1 MVRQLFPVIALLVS
15 CAFLLAGG
23 GLHGILLPVRG
34 QLEGFTT
41 FQIGWIGTG
50 WAIGFTLGC
59 ILVPRLVRRVG
70 HIRTF
75 STLAALLSTVMLLN
89 ALAINAPTWFFL
101 RAIAG
106 LCFSGSYMIMESWLN
121 ERMTNDNRGAIFSV
135 YMLVSLAATMGGQY
149 LLVVADPKLDTLFMM
164 GAILYALAV
173 VPTAISKAQSPAP
186 LTQVDL
192 DLMMLF
198 RNSPV
203 AAVGSIISGIISST
217 WGNFAPVYG
226 QQSGMSSAG
235 IATLMAFAMV
245 GAVMFQYPFGRLS
258 DRIDRRYVMA
268 IAGAI
273 GAVSGIALS
282 TYSGDQIGSNAFM
295 AWIVLY
301 GGVIYSIYSL
311 NVAHAND
318 VGDPNDFVKIAGGL
332 LILYGIGTMIGPLV
346 AAQMMSVFGIGAL
359 FLTTTIAHL
368 TYAVYAFYRSLR
380 RAQVEE
386 EEQVNFQ
393 LGPLVRNQTPE
404 TYNLDPRSDA
414 ETYAEQG
421 EDG

>member
-34 QLEGFTT
+34 QLEGFTNL
-41 FQIGWIGTG
+41 QIGWIGTG
-50 WAIGFTLGC
+50 WAIGFTAGC
-59 ILVPRLVRRVG
+59 IFVPRLVRRVG
-70 HIRTF
+70 HIRAF
-75 STLAALLSTVMLLN
+75 STLAALLSTVMLAN
-89 ALAINAPTWFFL
+89 ALVVSAPAWFVL

-121 ERMTNDNRGAIFSV
+121 ERMTNDNRGSIFSV
-135 YMLVSLAATMGGQY
+135 YMVVSLAATMGGQY

-173 VPTAISKAQSPAP
+173 VPTAVSKAQSPAP

-203 AAVGSIISGIISST
+203 AAVGSILAGIISST

-226 QQSGMSSAG
+226 QQSGMSLAG
-235 IATLMAFAMV
+235 IATLMAFAMI
-245 GAVMFQYPFGRLS
+245 GAVLFQYPFGRLS
-258 DRIDRRYVMA
+258 DKIDRRYVMV
-268 IAGAI
+268 IAGVI

-282 TYSGDQIGSNAFM
+282 TYSGDQIGNSTFM

-346 AAQMMSVFGIGAL
+346 AAQMMSTFGIGAL

-368 TYAVYAFYRSLR
+368 AYAVYAFYRSLR
-380 RAQVEE
+380 RAQVEV
-386 EEQVNFQ
+386 EEQVSFQ
-393 LGPLVRNQTPE
+393 LGPLARTQTPE

-414 ETYAEQG
+414 EAYAEQNDEG
-421 EDG
+421 

>member
-1 MVRQLFPVIALLVS
+1 MARHLLPIIALLVS

-23 GLHGILLPVRG
+23 GLHGIILPVRG
-34 QLEGFTT
+34 QMEGFST

-50 WAIGFTLGC
+50 WAVGFTLGC
-59 ILVPRLVRRVG
+59 IWVPRLVRNVG

-75 STLAALLSTVMLLN
+75 STLAALLSTVMLMN
-89 ALAINAPTWFFL
+89 ALVVDAMIWILL

-121 ERMTNDNRGAIFSV
+121 ERMTNENRGAIFSI

-149 LLVVADPKLDTLFMM
+149 LIIFADPKLDTLFMM

-173 VPTAISKAQSPAP
+173 LPTAMSRAQSPAP

-192 DLMMLF
+192 DLMALF

-203 AAVGSIISGIISST
+203 AAVGSILAGIISST

-226 QQSGMSSAG
+226 QQSGMTAAG
-235 IATLMAFAMV
+235 IATLMAAAMV
-245 GAVMFQYPFGRLS
+245 GAVVFQYPLGKLS
-258 DRIDRRYVMA
+258 DKIDRRYAMVLA
-268 IAGAI
+268 GCVGAI
-273 GAVSGIALS
+273 SGFALS
-282 TYSGDQIGSNAFM
+282 TYAGDGIGSNSFYV
-295 AWIVLY
+295 WIVLY

-318 VGDPNDFVKIAGGL
+318 MGNAEDFVKIASGL
-332 LILYGIGTMIGPLV
+332 LILYGIGTMIGPLM
-346 AAQMMSVFGIGAL
+346 AAQMMAEFGIGAL

-368 TYAVYAFYRSLR
+368 AYAAYAFYRSLR
-380 RAQVEE
+380 RAAVEDEDHVDFQV
-386 EEQVNFQ
+386 
-393 LGPLVRNQTPE
+393 GPLARAQTPE
-404 TYNLDPRSDA
+404 TYQLDPRSDA
-414 ETYAEQG
+414 ETYADQG
-421 EDG
+421 ED

>member
-1 MVRQLFPVIALLVS
+1 MVKQLLPIIALLAS

-23 GLHGILLPVRG
+23 GLHGILLPIRG
-34 QLEGFTT
+34 QLEGFSA

-50 WAIGFTLGC
+50 WAVGFTLGC

-89 ALAINAPTWFFL
+89 AMMVSAPAWVVL

-121 ERMTNDNRGAIFSV
+121 ERMTNENRGAIFSI
-135 YMLVSLAATMGGQY
+135 YMLVSQVAMMGGQY
-149 LLVVADPKLDTLFMM
+149 LIIFADPQQNTLFMM

-173 VPTAISKAQSPAP
+173 VPTAMSKAQSPAP
-186 LTQVDL
+186 LTQVNL
-192 DLMMLF
+192 DLMALF

-203 AAVGSIISGIISST
+203 AAVGSILSGIISST
-217 WGNFAPVYG
+217 WGNFGPVFG

-235 IATLMAFAMV
+235 IATLMATAMV
-245 GAVMFQYPFGRLS
+245 GAVIFQYPLGRLS
-258 DRIDRRYVMA
+258 DKIDRRYAMA
-268 IAGAI
+268 IAGTI
-273 GAVSGIALS
+273 GAVSGFALS
-282 TYSGDQIGSNAFM
+282 RFTGDAIGSTGFFV
-295 AWIVLY
+295 WIVLY

-318 VGDPNDFVKIAGGL
+318 MGNAEEFVKIASGL
-332 LILYGIGTMIGPLV
+332 LILYGIGTMIGPLM
-346 AAQMMSVFGIGAL
+346 AAQMMAIFGNNAL
-359 FLTTTIAHL
+359 FLTTTLAHL
-368 TYAVYAFYRSLR
+368 AYASYAFYRSLR
-380 RAQVEE
+380 RAQAED
-386 EEQVNFQ
+386 QVNFQ
-393 LGPLVRNQTPE
+393 SVPMARTQTPE

-414 ETYAEQG
+414 ENYADRS
-421 EDG
+421 ED

>member
-1 MVRQLFPVIALLVS
+1 MAKQLFPVIALLVS

-23 GLHGILLPVRG
+23 GLHGILLPIRG
-34 QLEGFTT
+34 QLEGFST
-41 FQIGWIGTG
+41 FQIGLIGTG
-50 WAIGFTLGC
+50 WAIGFTFGC
-59 ILVPRLVRRVG
+59 IVVPRLVRRVG

-89 ALAINAPTWFFL
+89 ALAVSAPAWFVL

-121 ERMTNDNRGAIFSV
+121 ERMTNENRGAIFSV
-135 YMLVSLAATMGGQY
+135 YMLVSLTATMGGQY
-149 LLVVADPKLDTLFMM
+149 LLVIADPKLDTLFMM

-203 AAVGSIISGIISST
+203 AVVGSIISGIISST
-217 WGNFAPVYG
+217 WGNFGPVYG
-226 QQSGMSSAG
+226 QQSGMTTVG
-235 IATLMAFAMV
+235 IATLMAVAMI
-245 GAVMFQYPFGRLS
+245 GAVIFQYPLGRLS
-258 DRIDRRYVMA
+258 DKIDRRYVMI
-268 IAGAI
+268 IAGVI
-273 GAVSGIALS
+273 GAVSGFALS
-282 TYSGDQIGSNAFM
+282 TFVGDEIGNSWFY

-346 AAQMMSVFGIGAL
+346 AAQMMTKFGIGAL

-368 TYAVYAFYRSLR
+368 TYAVYAFYRTLR
-380 RAQVEE
+380 RAQSED
-386 EEQVNFQ
+386 QVNFQ
-393 LGPLVRNQTPE
+393 IGPLVRNQTPE

-414 ETYAEQG
+414 EAYAEQSEEG
-421 EDG
+421 

>member
-1 MVRQLFPVIALLVS
+1 MARHLFPIIALLAS

-23 GLHGILLPVRG
+23 GLHGILLPIRG

-50 WAIGFTLGC
+50 WAVGFTLGC

-70 HIRTF
+70 HIRAF
-75 STLAALLSTVMLLN
+75 STMAALLSTVMLLN
-89 ALAINAPTWFFL
+89 GLIVSAPGWVVL

-106 LCFSGSYMIMESWLN
+106 LCFSGSYMVMESWLN
-121 ERMTNDNRGAIFSV
+121 ERMTNENRGAIFSI
-135 YMLVSLAATMGGQY
+135 YMVVSLGATMAGQY
-149 LLVVADPKLDTLFMM
+149 LIVAADPELDTLFMV

-173 VPTAISKAQSPAP
+173 LPTAISTAQSPAP

-192 DLMMLF
+192 DLWALF

-203 AAVGSIISGIISST
+203 AAVGSIISGVISST

-226 QQSGMSSAG
+226 QQSGMSSVG
-235 IATLMAFAMV
+235 IANLMVAAMV
-245 GAVMFQYPFGRLS
+245 GAVVFQYPLGRLS
-258 DRIDRRYVMA
+258 DIIDRRYAMV
-268 IAGAI
+268 IAGI
-273 GAVSGIALS
+273 VGAVSGIMLS
-282 TYSGDQIGSNAFM
+282 TYTGSGIGSSTFLF
-295 AWIVLY
+295 WIVLY

-318 VGDPNDFVKIAGGL
+318 VGDTDDFVKIASGL
-332 LILYGIGTMIGPLV
+332 LILYGIGTMIGPLM
-346 AAQMMSVFGIGAL
+346 AAQMMSEFGVGAL

-368 TYAVYAFYRSLR
+368 TYAAYAFYRSLR
-380 RAQVEE
+380 RAQVEQD
-386 EEQVNFQ
+386 EQVNFQ
-393 LGPLVRNQTPE
+393 VGPMVRAQTPE
-404 TYNLDPRSDA
+404 TYQLDPRSDA
-414 ETYAEQG
+414 EAYAEQQ